1 MKTKKVQRRQR
12 KTLRHKKT
20 LQRHQKTL
28 QRRRKTLRGG
38 GDKITFTDNKNNKC
52 IFEEVNKIV
61 VKRGENRIGTFD
73 IDEKNFKYN
82 ELPVYDL
89 GNMPSSAT
97 PITEIISQKK
107 TTPEL
112 SDEEQLQRY
121 QQAREQSQAEQL
133 NLSRQFSYR
142 KRNPAGSVV
151 RRIVS
156 QLQKK
161 NYKR

>member
-1 MKTKKVQRRQR
+1 MQRRRR
-12 KTLRHKKT
+12 KTLRQRGKALCHK
-20 LQRHQKTL
+20 KTL

-38 GDKITFTDNKNNKC
+38 GDTITFTDNKNNKC
-52 IFEEVNKIV
+52 IFEEVNNIL

-97 PITEIISQKK
+97 PITKISSIKK

-112 SDEEQLQRY
+112 SDEEQLQRF
-121 QQAREQSQAEQL
+121 QKAREQSQAEQL
-133 NLSRQFSYR
+133 NLSKQFSYG
-142 KRNPAGSVV
+142 KRNRAGSVV

-156 QLQKK
+156 HLQKG
-161 NYKR
+161 KR